1 MPTFPKNLSKSKFC
15 NGLQCLKQLWWR
27 VHEPKAR
34 ELQTPDELQ
43 VVFDR
48 GHLVGERAR
57 SEFQGGTL
65 IGHEHWEVDR
75 KLADTAA
82 ALASKAPAI
91 FEAAF
96 AAKGVYA
103 AVDVLERRKKGHA
116 LVEVKSTTSVKDQH
130 IPDVAIQL
138 YALREA
144 GLDVRRADLMHLN
157 RDCRYP
163 DLSDLFVRADV
174 TEAAEDFLPSIPG
187 HLKRMRK
194 SLSGQL
200 PVVEVGPQ
208 CGDPY
213 PCPFQ
218 GRCFEE
224 VPDDHVSTLYYF
236 GGKLARALEEEG
248 VESIHDIPKDATLS
262 EVQARQ
268 VKAVRTGKPV
278 VEPGL
283 SSALTQLAAPIAYL
297 DFETIYPAIPVWK
310 GCGPFMHVP
319 VQMSCHV
326 VGARGAMVHHEFLA
340 DGLADPRPAM
350 AEAVVRA
357 CGDARTI
364 LAHNAS
370 FERRALE
377 HLAENVPSRRRA
389 LRAIIGRL
397 VDLLPIVRDH
407 VYHPDFGGSFSLK
420 AVAPA
425 LVPGL
430 DYESLEIG
438 DGATAAGALEGLL
451 LAGEGLGPG
460 ERKSLRKRLLAY
472 CKQDTFAMVKVV
484 DALRARAPR
493 PKPGR

>member
-1 MPTFPKNLSKSKFC
+1 MPPFSKNLSKSKFC

-27 VHEPKAR
+27 VFEPKAP
-34 ELQTPDELQ
+34 ELQNSAELQ
-43 VVFDR
+43 AVFDR
-48 GHLVGERAR
+48 GHIVGERAR
-57 SEFQGGTL
+57 DEFPGGTL

-75 KLADTAA
+75 KVADTAA
-82 ALASKAPAI
+82 ALATKTPAV
-91 FEAAF
+91 FEAAI

-103 AVDVLERRKKGHA
+103 AVDVLERCKKGHA
-116 LVEVKSTTSVKDQH
+116 LVEVKSTTSVKDAH

-163 DLSDLFVRADV
+163 NLFDLFVREDV

-194 SLSGQL
+194 ALSAKL
-200 PVVEVGPQ
+200 PVVDTGPQ
-208 CGDPY
+208 CDDPY
-213 PCPFQ
+213 PCPFK

-224 VPDDHVSTLYYF
+224 VPEDHVSSLYYF
-236 GGKLARALEEEG
+236 GGKLARALEEDG
-248 VESIHDIPKDATLS
+248 VESIHDIPKDAKLS
-262 EVQARQ
+262 EVQTRQ
-268 VKAVRTGKPV
+268 VEAVRSGKPV
-278 VEPGL
+278 VEPSL
-283 SSALTQLAAPIAYL
+283 SAALEELNAPVAFL
-297 DFETIYPAIPVWK
+297 DFETIYPAIPAWK

-340 DGLADPRPAM
+340 DGPDDPRPAM
-350 AEAVVRA
+350 AAAVVRA
-357 CGDARTI
+357 CRDASTV

-377 HLAENVPSRRRA
+377 HLAEHVPTHRKA
-389 LRAIIGRL
+389 LRSIISRL

-407 VYHPDFGGSFSLK
+407 VYHPDFGGSFGLK

-430 DYESLEIG
+430 DYEHLEIG

-451 LAGEGLGPG
+451 LAGDQLAPG
-460 ERKSLRKRLLAY
+460 ERKALRKQLLAY
-472 CKQDTFAMVKVV
+472 CEQDTLAMVKVV
-484 DALRARAPR
+484 AALRALVTRTTP
-493 PKPGR
+493 